1 MRNSSL
7 LSEASLDRIEAA
19 VAEAEKQ
26 TSCEYI
32 IVLAPASDRYEGRVI
47 KTGAAAAVLAFVG
60 LYWLND
66 WLYGMPL
73 DPILLLIEAGAVGA
87 GISLLFGKLNPLR
100 RLLIPRWRMSAMV
113 DTVAHS
119 IFSEENVSLTKDR
132 NAVLLYIS
140 VLEGEARL
148 MPDIG
153 VQQKVHDAK
162 LGEIEAHLVNADQGD
177 PTELVVTALNEL
189 AQCCK
194 DCFPIQDD
202 DENELPDRPQ
212 IRLP

>member
-1 MRNSSL
+1 LQNRSL
-7 LSEASLDRIEAA
+7 LTEQSLDRIEAA
-19 VAEAEKQ
+19 VAEAEAH

-32 IVLAPASDRYEGRVI
+32 VVLAPASDRYEGRAL
-47 KTGAAAAVLAFVG
+47 KAGAAAAVIMFVA
-60 LYWLND
+60 LYWLNE

-73 DPILLLIEAGAVGA
+73 DPLLLLVEASALGAAV
-87 GISLLFGKLNPLR
+87 SLLCARLNPLR
-100 RLLIPRWRMSAMV
+100 RLLIPRWRMAAAV
-113 DTVAHS
+113 DSTAHS
-119 IFSEENVSLTKDR
+119 VFSEENVSLTRDR

-140 VLEGEARL
+140 VLEGELRL

-153 VQQKVHDAK
+153 VQQKVHDAR
-162 LGEIEAHLVNADQGD
+162 LGEIESHLANAGQGD
-177 PTELVVTALNEL
+177 PTELVINALQEL

-194 DCFPIQDD
+194 ECFPIRED

>member
-1 MRNSSL
+1 
-7 LSEASLDRIEAA
+7 
-19 VAEAEKQ
+19 VADAEKH

-32 IVLAPASDRYEGRVI
+32 VILAPASDRYEGRVI
-47 KTGAAAAVLAFVG
+47 KVGALAALILFVA

-66 WLYGMPL
+66 WLYGVPL
-73 DPILLLIEAGAVGA
+73 DPLLLLIEATAIGAA
-87 GISLLFGKLNPLR
+87 ISLLFGKINTLR
-100 RLLIPRWRMSAMV
+100 RFLIPRWRMTAAV
-113 DTVAHS
+113 DTIAHS

-140 VLEGEARL
+140 VLEGEVRL
-148 MPDIG
+148 MPDVG
-153 VQQKVHDAK
+153 VQQRVHDAK
-162 LGEIEAHLVNADQGD
+162 LGEIESHLANADQGD
-177 PTELVVTALNEL
+177 PTELVITALREL

-194 DCFPIQDD
+194 ECFPLQDD

>member
-1 MRNSSL
+1 MG
-7 LSEASLDRIEAA
+7 
-19 VAEAEKQ
+19 EAEKQ

-32 IVLAPASDRYEGRVI
+32 VVLAPASDRYEGRAI
-47 KTGAAAAVLAFVG
+47 KTGAASAVLLFVG

-73 DPILLLIEAGAVGA
+73 DPLLLLLEAGALGA
-87 GISLLFGKLNPLR
+87 AVSLLFAKVNPLH
-100 RLLIPRWRMSAMV
+100 RLLIPRWRMSAAV

-119 IFSEENVSLTKDR
+119 IFSEENVSLTQDR
-132 NAVLLYIS
+132 NAVLLYVS
-140 VLEGEARL
+140 VLEGEVRL

-153 VQQKVHDAK
+153 VQRQVPEAR
-162 LGEIEAHLVNADQGD
+162 LGQIEAKISNAESGD
-177 PTELVVTALNEL
+177 ATELVITTLNEL

-194 DCFPIQDD
+194 ECFPIQDD

>member
-1 MRNSSL
+1 MRNRSL
-7 LSEASLDRIEAA
+7 LSEESLDRIEAA
-19 VAEAEKQ
+19 VADAESH

-32 IVLAPASDRYEGRVI
+32 VVLAPASDRYEGRVI
-47 KTGAAAAVLAFVG
+47 KTGAAAAVILFVA

-66 WLYGMPL
+66 WMFGMPL
-73 DPILLLIEAGAVGA
+73 DPLLLLIEAAAIGAV
-87 GISLLFGKLNPLR
+87 ISLLFGKVSALR
-100 RLLIPRWRMSAMV
+100 RLLIPNWRMTAAV
-113 DTVAHS
+113 DVIAHS

-132 NAVLLYIS
+132 NAVLIYVS
-140 VLEGEARL
+140 VLEGEVRL

-162 LGEIEAHLVNADQGD
+162 LGEIEAGLANADQGD
-177 PTELVVTALNEL
+177 PTELVVTALNKL
-189 AQCCK
+189 AECCK
-194 DCFPIQDD
+194 ERFPIQDD